1 MTWARVLPLLAVIA
15 LAAGC
20 SSSDSTPEDSSS
32 SIPAPRVMRGLHVPA
47 RVMGEKLALATR
59 SGFEPQFWPGVN
71 LGSTV
76 PGTLPGEVAARRAD
90 YDRWLPEIA
99 ALGARVIRVYTILAP
114 DFYDALRA
122 YDLAHPEQPLYV
134 LHGVWIPEEQF
145 LATGNLYAPSVTRGF
160 REEIARAVAVVH
172 GDATLPERPGHASG
186 RYRSSIAP
194 WVLGWSI
201 GVEWDPVATAS
212 SDRLN
217 ADAPA
222 ARGRYVRSL
231 PRATPTERW
240 LAGTLDYLA
249 GLEAKRGW
257 SRPVTFTNWIT
268 TDPLRHPTEPLEKED
283 LVSIDAMHL
292 RATPAWPGGLFA
304 SYHAYPYYPDFLRYE
319 PRLQRT
325 RDAHGRPDPYAG
337 YLAALRRH
345 HRGQALMITEFGVPS
360 SLGLAHLGPL
370 GRDQGD
376 HSEQEAARIDA
387 DLLRTIRRTGLA
399 GGILFEWADEWFK
412 FTWNTIDY
420 ELPGERRALWRN
432 DLTNEEH
439 FGVLATE
446 PDRAGVTLDG
456 DDREWA
462 TNGSQVVAESRG
474 AVREVRVAHDEEY
487 LYLRLRLD
495 HAGSW
500 RRNPVQIGFDVQPG
514 GNRGL
519 PGLPG
524 VDRRADVAVSI
535 GPGDRAQI
543 RQAASL
549 DPVAFQYG
557 LQRGFV
563 DVDRSAL
570 EPGSGVWVPPRLILN
585 RPYVVP
591 VTGERRPVEIRSFGE
606 LPWGNGDPARA
617 GFDQRH
623 LVDGADHVVEL
634 RLPWAFLTF
643 TDPSSHRVWA
653 LGDGGVVRSRH
664 VGRVGITVVTE
675 GSTIVTSGYDWEG
688 WNRVSWHERRKA
700 GWQVL
705 KAAFG
710 GR

>member
-1 MTWARVLPLLAVIA
+1 
-15 LAAGC
+15 
-20 SSSDSTPEDSSS
+20 
-32 SIPAPRVMRGLHVPA
+32 
-47 RVMGEKLALATR
+47 
-59 SGFEPQFWPGVN
+59 
-71 LGSTV
+71 
-76 PGTLPGEVAARRAD
+76 
-90 YDRWLPEIA
+90 
-99 ALGARVIRVYTILAP
+99 
-114 DFYDALRA
+114 
-122 YDLAHPEQPLYV
+122 
-134 LHGVWIPEEQF
+134 
-145 LATGNLYAPSVTRGF
+145 
-160 REEIARAVAVVH
+160 
-172 GDATLPERPGHASG
+172 
-186 RYRSSIAP
+186 
-194 WVLGWSI
+194 
-201 GVEWDPVATAS
+201 VATAS

-653 LGDGGVVRSRH
+653 LGDDGVVRSRH